1 MQEHI
6 CAADSD
12 STSSADVTVA
22 VTLPHITQAILGIFP
37 ENNTKPDS
45 VLPIFCLAFI
55 VKGITAS
62 RKRKMPFG

>member
-22 VTLPHITQAILGIFP
+22 VSFPHITQAVLGTSP
-37 ENNTKPDS
+37 ETSTKPDS
-45 VLPIFCLAFI
+45 VLF
-55 VKGITAS
+55 
-62 RKRKMPFG
+62 

>member
-22 VTLPHITQAILGIFP
+22 VSLPYITQAVLGIFP
-37 ENNTKPDS
+37 EISTKPDS
-45 VLPIFCLAFI
+45 VLCFYAWPL
-55 VKGITAS
+55 
-62 RKRKMPFG
+62 

>member
-22 VTLPHITQAILGIFP
+22 VTLPHITQAVGIFP
-37 ENNTKPDS
+37 ETSTKPDS
-45 VLPIFCLAFI
+45 VLPL
-55 VKGITAS
+55 
-62 RKRKMPFG
+62 

>member
-22 VTLPHITQAILGIFP
+22 VTLPHIAQTVLGIFP
-37 ENNTKPDS
+37 EISTKPDL
-45 VLPIFCLAFI
+45 VLPF
-55 VKGITAS
+55 
-62 RKRKMPFG
+62 